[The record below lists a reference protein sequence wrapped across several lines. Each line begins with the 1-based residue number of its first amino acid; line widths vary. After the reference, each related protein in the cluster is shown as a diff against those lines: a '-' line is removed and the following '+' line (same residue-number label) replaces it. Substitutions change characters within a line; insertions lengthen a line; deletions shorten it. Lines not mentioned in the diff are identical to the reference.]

1 MSSTPST
8 SAESDDTTA
17 RSPTGGLGRRR
28 FIAAAGATASV
39 ALAGCATVVDFLAG
53 MVLDDVNLMNGTD
66 QVLTGSIVVRN
77 PDDETVLDDS
87 FEVEPD
93 EDDEDDSGPDPDEE
107 SQAVF
112 GDVFDDPGEYT
123 VEIELDEDSAIDG
136 ETEATLTAT
145 VDDPEEEHLVVLL
158 GAPDHPEPIDA
169 FVIEN
174 FSELAEMFEE

>member
-1 MSSTPST
+1 M
-8 SAESDDTTA
+8 
-17 RSPTGGLGRRR
+17 PTGGLARRR
-28 FIAAAGATASV
+28 FLAAAGATASV

-77 PDDETVLDDS
+77 PDGETVLDDS

-93 EDDEDDSGPDPDEE
+93 EDDGGPDPDEE

-112 GDVFDDPGEYT
+112 GDVFDGPGEYT

-145 VDDPEEEHLVVLL
+145 VDDPEEEHIIVLL
-158 GAPDHPEPIDA
+158 GAPEHPEPVDVV
-169 FVIEN
+169 VIEN
-174 FSELAEMFEE
+174 FSEMAERLEE